1 MHSGCYCYYPGV
13 ARDPRGPSTK
23 PASLDA
29 AEPADGRAARSHR
42 TRLAIIDAMR
52 ALHAEGELR
61 PTARTIAQRAE
72 VSLRTVWQHFAD
84 LETLLAHAGERDH
97 QVLLSLAKPISA
109 EQPLVARIEAFARQ
123 RARLLEKMTP
133 SWRAARLEEPFSK
146 ELQRIKTRTFAI
158 ARGEVES
165 VFGPELDR
173 LDGRERARLLNCLVA
188 AGSWENW
195 DALRTGLKLSR
206 QASREVLVTSVTALL
221 AQTGADVT

>member
-1 MHSGCYCYYPGV
+1 M
-13 ARDPRGPSTK
+13 ARDRAARPSTK
-23 PASLDA
+23 PANPA

-61 PTARTIAQRAE
+61 PTARAIAQRAE

-97 QVLLSLAKPISA
+97 QVLLSLTRPISP
-109 EQPLVARIEAFARQ
+109 EQPLEARIEAFARH

-146 ELQRIKTRTFAI
+146 ELQRIKARTFAL
-158 ARGEVES
+158 ARDQVAT

-173 LDGRERARLLNCLVA
+173 LDEPERTRLLDCLVA
-188 AGSWENW
+188 AGSWEHW

-206 QASREVLVTSVTALL
+206 PAAREVLVTSVTALL
-221 AQTGADVT
+221 ARTGADVG